1 MTTFI
6 IDLVQPATEC
16 NLGLT
21 RRSPMAWTLAPGA
34 PLAPSPL
41 TAEGM
46 AAYAG
51 VMTMFTGTGDNDS
64 VDITSGTLTGF
75 TGGTVADLS
84 DEYGDTFNAGAG
96 DDYIGGGG
104 GDNSMNGGDGA
115 NSMNGGAGP
124 TVSTLPMA
132 ISSPAS
138 PLMAVTA
145 ATGSS

>member
-51 VMTMFTGTGDNDS
+51 VMTMFTGTGDNDTAD
-64 VDITSGTLTGF
+64 VASG
-75 TGGTVADLS
+75 LS
-84 DEYGDTFNAGAG
+84 
-96 DDYIGGGG
+96 
-104 GDNSMNGGDGA
+104 M
-115 NSMNGGAGP
+115 
-124 TVSTLPMA
+124 
-132 ISSPAS
+132 PA
-138 PLMAVTA
+138 PATTILAAAA
-145 ATGSS
+145 ATTP